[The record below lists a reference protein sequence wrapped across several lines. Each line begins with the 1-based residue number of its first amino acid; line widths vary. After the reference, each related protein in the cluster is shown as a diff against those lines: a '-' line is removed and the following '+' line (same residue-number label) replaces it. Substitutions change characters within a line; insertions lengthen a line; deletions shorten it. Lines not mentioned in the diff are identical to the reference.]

1 VEQLK
6 KNRKKKLYE
15 KQKGQPMRLEASEVI
30 KVLLM
35 TKNRLKSLKPVIV

>member
-1 VEQLK
+1 MWSSSK

-15 KQKGQPMRLEASEVI
+15 KQKAQPMKLEDSEVL

-35 TKNRLKSLKPVIV
+35 TKN